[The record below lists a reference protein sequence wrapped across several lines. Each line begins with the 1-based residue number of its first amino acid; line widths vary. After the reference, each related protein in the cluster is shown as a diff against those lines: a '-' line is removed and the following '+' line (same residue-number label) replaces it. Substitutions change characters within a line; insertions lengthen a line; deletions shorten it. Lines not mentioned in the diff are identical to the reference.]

1 MNPNILYMCIYYIYI
16 YIYVYIYMYIQ
27 KAAGILIHLLIS
39 TGDLYNAE
47 RFGEITYSNLRN
59 RNNGMDLESEEVAN
73 GAYNLANVLIR
84 QDDGDRVKAE
94 ALARESLRIRTKIF
108 GADHHNACQ
117 SCGLLANI
125 FMSEGNVG
133 EETKKLFVRY
143 LINLIKSEGPD
154 GINTA
159 VGNADMGR
167 YYKQFAEIQSTVA
180 LKKKQ
185 LLLAQSYLEKAI
197 QTRTRIYGSV
207 HPDTVRLIN
216 CLAPVLRDI
225 SRI

>member
-1 MNPNILYMCIYYIYI
+1 
-16 YIYVYIYMYIQ
+16 
-27 KAAGILIHLLIS
+27 
-39 TGDLYNAE
+39 
-47 RFGEITYSNLRN
+47 
-59 RNNGMDLESEEVAN
+59 MDLESEEVAN
-73 GAYNLANVLIR
+73 GAYNLANVIVR

-94 ALARESLRIRTKIF
+94 ALARESLRIRTKLF
-108 GADHHNACQ
+108 GADHQKACQ

-125 FMSEGNVG
+125 LMSQGNVG

-143 LINLIKSEGPD
+143 LINLIKNEGAD

-167 YYKQFAEIQSTVA
+167 YYKQLAEVQPTVA

-185 LLLAQSYLEKAI
+185 LLLAQTYLDKAI
-197 QTRTRIYGSV
+197 QTRTRVHGSV

-216 CLAPVLRDI
+216 CLAPVLRDL